1 MGFAY
6 KGKTVNINNYKDIFK
21 SCSVDIKDEIRSAI
35 LDDTP
40 IGDFIESCG
49 TNSYKLGQIRMAIRD
64 NLDPDF
70 ISSEITGTTI
80 YYIRQGISWGKNMYP
95 LLKYYDKKSTSI
107 DADDIEKLAMA
118 LSMSI
123 AIDKVDFMKVQKS
136 LVDITIKGLAK
147 GYPMWLMVMQKN
159 MSVDKV
165 RTLLR
170 GLQCGVD
177 IHYFL
182 DEDWDLAI
190 LNLLFNN
197 AEQIDLNKFI
207 SYISYRFDYGLV
219 EELLDLYKKGID
231 ITKLSVKDTS
241 GYPVY
246 NVYQVIELSKVVENN
261 LTIEGIFNPQ
271 LSDMTMASMIKEHI
285 KK

>member
-1 MGFAY
+1 MSFSY
-6 KGKTVNINNYKDIFK
+6 KGKSVNINNYQDIFK
-21 SCSVDIKDEIRSAI
+21 ACSPDIKDEIRSAI

-40 IGDFIESCG
+40 IGDYIEACG
-49 TNSYKLGQIRMAIRD
+49 TNSYKLGQLRMAIRE

-70 ISSEITGTTI
+70 ISSEITGTTL

-95 LLKYYDKKSTSI
+95 LLKYYDKTSTYIES
-107 DADDIEKLAMA
+107 DDIEKLAMA

-123 AIDKVDFMKVQKS
+123 AIDKVDFTKVQKS

-147 GYPMWLMVMQKN
+147 GYPMWLMVTQKN

-165 RTLLR
+165 RTLLK

-182 DEDWDLAI
+182 EEDWDLAV

-197 AEQIDLNKFI
+197 AEQINLNKFI

-219 EELLDLYKKGID
+219 AELLSLYKQGLD
-231 ITKLSVKDTS
+231 ITKLAVKDTS
-241 GYPVY
+241 GIPVY
-246 NVYQVIELSKVVENN
+246 NVYQVCELGKVIMNN
-261 LTIEGIFNPQ
+261 LNIDGIFDPQ
-271 LSDMTMASMIKEHI
+271 LSDMKMSEMIRAELNK
-285 KK
+285 